1 MKVATWAEIRRL
13 SELEK
18 LSQRAIA
25 RQLGCSRELVK
36 RALAMESPP
45 GGQPT
50 VSQASILDPYK
61 SQIDTI
67 LARYPDLSAVR
78 VREKIATAQNGLPG
92 YTGGVTLVRDYLRS
106 VRPARGRVYQDVFY
120 SPGEAIQIDWGD
132 CGTLKIGTT
141 TRRVSVFVAV
151 LCYSRM
157 CFIEFTLSQRKAEF
171 YRALVHAL
179 EFFGGTP
186 QKVVFDNLKAAVL
199 SGSGRTARLH
209 PEFEALC
216 GHYYLEPIACERYDP
231 ESKGMVEAKV
241 GYVKR
246 NALQGRDDELENWD
260 GYERLATSWRDN
272 VANVR
277 LHDRLGQRPID
288 RYAEEQQHLRPLP
301 AIALDTDEI
310 VMTEVRPTTR
320 IDFDG
325 NRYSVPPHLARK
337 PVVVRAAAK
346 QVRIYY
352 QGQLVAC
359 HQRSYSRREL
369 VIEPEH
375 RLEALKLRH
384 RQRASDLQQSFD
396 ALGSTAK
403 TFHLGLLTQPVRA
416 SVHLRRLLE
425 LIRLYGTQE
434 VLAAIS
440 VANEYQTFD
449 AAYVETILHQ
459 QRRKQS
465 LPSPT
470 RVQLRRQEL
479 TDIELDPPDLG
490 HYDRFTTEDD

>member
-36 RALAMESPP
+36 RALEMESPP
-45 GGQPT
+45 GGQPS

-67 LARYPDLSAVR
+67 LARYPNLSAVR
-78 VREKIATAQNGLPG
+78 VREKIAAAQNGLPG

-186 QKVVFDNLKAAVL
+186 RKVVFDNLKAAVL

-260 GYERLATSWRDN
+260 GYERLAASWRDN

-288 RYAEEQQHLRPLP
+288 RFAEEQQHLRPLP
-301 AIALDTDEI
+301 TIALDTDEI

-337 PVVVRAAAK
+337 PVVVRADAK
-346 QVRIYY
+346 QVRIVY
-352 QGQLVAC
+352 QGLLVAC

-369 VIEPEH
+369 VIDSEH

-384 RQRASDLQQSFD
+384 RRRASDIQQSFD
-396 ALGSTAK
+396 ALDPTAR

-459 QRRKQS
+459 QRRRQS

-470 RVQLRRQEL
+470 RVQPRRQEL
-479 TDIELDPPDLG
+479 TDIELDPPDPG

>member
-1 MKVATWAEIRRL
+1 MKVSLWAEIRRL
-13 SELEK
+13 AEVEK

-36 RALAMESPP
+36 RALELNNPP
-45 GGQPT
+45 TGQPNGDQT
-50 VSQASILDPYK
+50 SILDPYK
-61 SQIDTI
+61 SHIDTI
-67 LARYPDLSAVR
+67 IDRYPNLSAVR
-78 VREKIATAQNGLPG
+78 VREKISAPHNGLPG
-92 YTGGVTLVRDYLRS
+92 YAGCITLVRDYLRS
-106 VRPARGRVYQDVFY
+106 IRPARGRVYQDIFY

-132 CGTLKIGTT
+132 CGTLKIGNTS
-141 TRRVSVFVAV
+141 RRVSVFVAV

-171 YRALVHAL
+171 YRSLVHAF
-179 EFFGGTP
+179 EFFGGCP
-186 QKVVFDNLKAAVL
+186 RKVVFDNLKAAVL

-216 GHYYLEPIACERYDP
+216 GHYYLEPVACARHDP

-246 NALQGRDDELENWD
+246 NALQGRDEELENWD
-260 GYERLATSWRDN
+260 GYQRLAAHWRDN
-272 VANVR
+272 IANIR
-277 LHDRLGQRPID
+277 LHDRLKERPID
-288 RYAEEQQHLRPLP
+288 RFQQEQQHLRSLP
-301 AIALDTDEI
+301 AVPLDTDEV

-325 NRYSVPPHLARK
+325 NRYSVPPQLARK
-337 PVVVRAAAK
+337 PVVVRADCE

-352 QGQLVAC
+352 QGQLVAS

-369 VIEPEH
+369 IIDSQH
-375 RLEALKLRH
+375 QLAALELRR
-384 RQRASDLQQSFD
+384 RQRSSEIQQSFD
-396 ALGSTAK
+396 ALGPAAK
-403 TFHLGLLTQPVRA
+403 TFHLGLLGQPVRT
-416 SVHLRRLLE
+416 SVHLRRLME
-425 LIRLYGTQE
+425 LIRTYGSSE

-470 RVQLRRQEL
+470 SVRPRRQEL
-479 TDIELDPPDLG
+479 TDIELDPPDPAR
-490 HYDRFTTEDD
+490 YDRFTSQDD

>member
-1 MKVATWAEIRRL
+1 
-13 SELEK
+13 
-18 LSQRAIA
+18 
-25 RQLGCSRELVK
+25 LVK

-45 GGQPT
+45 SGQRS

-67 LARYPDLSAVR
+67 LARYPNLSAVR
-78 VREKIATAQNGLPG
+78 VREKIAAPQNGLPG

-186 QKVVFDNLKAAVL
+186 RKVVFDNLKAAVL

-209 PEFEALC
+209 PEFEAMC
-216 GHYYLEPIACERYDP
+216 GHYYLEPVACESYDP

-246 NALQGRDDELENWD
+246 NAFQGRDDELENWD
-260 GYERLATSWRDN
+260 GYERLATSWRDD

-277 LHDRLGQRPID
+277 LHDRLGQNG
-288 RYAEEQQHLRPLP
+288 
-301 AIALDTDEI
+301 IAKFVWCPCI
-310 VMTEVRPTTR
+310 
-320 IDFDG
+320 G
-325 NRYSVPPHLARK
+325 Y
-337 PVVVRAAAK
+337 
-346 QVRIYY
+346 
-352 QGQLVAC
+352 
-359 HQRSYSRREL
+359 
-369 VIEPEH
+369 
-375 RLEALKLRH
+375 
-384 RQRASDLQQSFD
+384 RQ
-396 ALGSTAK
+396 
-403 TFHLGLLTQPVRA
+403 
-416 SVHLRRLLE
+416 
-425 LIRLYGTQE
+425 
-434 VLAAIS
+434 
-440 VANEYQTFD
+440 
-449 AAYVETILHQ
+449 
-459 QRRKQS
+459 
-465 LPSPT
+465 
-470 RVQLRRQEL
+470 
-479 TDIELDPPDLG
+479 
-490 HYDRFTTEDD
+490 